1 MPVSKVKYILQMLKK
16 STEES
21 LQFVKLSTLT
31 FSNLRADSLSQLLC
45 YSNVMS
51 GSTVAVVE
59 SCHGL
64 VLGSVME
71 RLGGRSDMGSG

>member
-1 MPVSKVKYILQMLKK
+1 MINII
-16 STEES
+16 
-21 LQFVKLSTLT
+21 FT

-45 YSNVMS
+45 YGSVMA
-51 GSTVAVVE
+51 GATIAVVE

-71 RLGGRSDMGSG
+71 RMGGMCLKL